1 MLNYEGL
8 QVINKDI
15 DEKVAKLDEIEELY
29 EARAQIS
36 EAEVARLKTENE
48 SLKAQ
53 IKILQESLQE
63 SRKFSEMTSVALQET
78 RGFLQEARDALQ
90 KKKS

>member
-1 MLNYEGL
+1 M
-8 QVINKDI
+8 INDI
-15 DEKVAKLDEIEELY
+15 DEKAAKLDEIEELY

-36 EAEVARLKTENE
+36 EAARLKTENE

-53 IKILQESLQE
+53 IKILQESLQD

>member
-1 MLNYEGL
+1 M
-8 QVINKDI
+8 INDI
-15 DEKVAKLDEIEELY
+15 DGKAAKLDEIEELY

-36 EAEVARLKTENE
+36 EAARLKTENE

-53 IKILQESLQE
+53 IKILQESLQD
-63 SRKFSEMTSVALQET
+63 SRKLVDVTSVS
-78 RGFLQEARDALQ
+78 LQEARDALQ

>member
-1 MLNYEGL
+1 M
-8 QVINKDI
+8 INDI
-15 DEKVAKLDEIEELY
+15 DGKAAKLDEIEELY

-36 EAEVARLKTENE
+36 EAARLKTENE

-53 IKILQESLQE
+53 IKILQESLQD